1 MQAKHVRLYSD
12 SGGESHFQ
20 DLDIELSSIDF
31 TASAPPLFVSSLC
44 KATLVSFFG
53 APAGWISDW
62 HSSSGRNL
70 FSIISGQWEIAASD
84 GEMRR
89 FSQGDVLLVE
99 DTTGKGHASR
109 VIGEENSL
117 ALLISLVE

>member
-1 MQAKHVRLYSD
+1 MQAKYVRLYSD

-31 TASAPPLFVSSLC
+31 TASAPPLFVSCLC
-44 KATLVSFFG
+44 QATLVSFFG

-99 DTTGKGHASR
+99 RYDRQRPRFTRDRRREFSR
-109 VIGEENSL
+109 
-117 ALLISLVE
+117 AAD